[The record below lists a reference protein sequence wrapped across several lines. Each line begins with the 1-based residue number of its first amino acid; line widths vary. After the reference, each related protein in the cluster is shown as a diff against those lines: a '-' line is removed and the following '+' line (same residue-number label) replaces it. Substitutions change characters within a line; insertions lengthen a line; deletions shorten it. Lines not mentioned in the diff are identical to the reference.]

1 MAQRQARKTLWMPR
15 KNKGFQG
22 AHADNAGAVVG
33 HIKQAAAARPW
44 GCHGYERWPSDLMRI
59 ASQHAATGDARSC
72 DDGWISET

>member
-44 GCHGYERWPSDLMRI
+44 GCHGY
-59 ASQHAATGDARSC
+59 
-72 DDGWISET
+72 

>member
-1 MAQRQARKTLWMPR
+1 MAQRQARKTLWMPG

-44 GCHGYERWPSDLMRI
+44 GRHGYERWPSDLMRI

-72 DDGWISET
+72 DDG